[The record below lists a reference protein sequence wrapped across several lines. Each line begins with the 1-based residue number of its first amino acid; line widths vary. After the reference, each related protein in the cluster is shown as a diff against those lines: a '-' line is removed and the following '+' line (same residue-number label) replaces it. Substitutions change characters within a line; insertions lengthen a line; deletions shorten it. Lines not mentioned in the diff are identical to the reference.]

1 MNLVLVTFDL
11 DDTQFLVDANTYNLD
26 CSHECVRKEAVRIAI
41 ETNEELGGFSYDEDG
56 MLTVEEA
63 RDESNYSVES
73 VDFEMLAELIKRNDL
88 YGKVGRAIVFSW

>member
-1 MNLVLVTFDL
+1 MNLVLVTFDI

-26 CSHECVRKEAVRIAI
+26 CSHECVKKEAIEIAI
-41 ETNEELGGFSYDEDG
+41 ETNEKLGGFSDAGDG
-56 MLTVEEA
+56 MLTVEDV

-73 VDFEMLAELIKRNDL
+73 VDLKMLAELIKRDDL